1 MSTRA
6 RARGEKKDQ
15 ARKAEYGFD
24 EKEDMDGR
32 P

>member
-6 RARGEKKDQ
+6 RARGEKRDQ

-24 EKEDMDGR
+24 EEEDMERR